1 MLLQIIRFCA
11 VIFPSERSA
20 SLFSIK
26 LLVRSSVQSSLNSR
40 RQNCSLCAA
49 RQRKTN
55 TPLSESW
62 IYVTL
67 IGSENH
73 QLASNTGVSAAV
85 LRTSHVF
92 FYFFISE
99 QLELSHMLNV
109 RTLRRGVIDR
119 ASIAQQFSRRGEA
132 RLHTGIKMLNSHSE
146 KKNVRA
152 PWLDRFCTTAG
163 KRAEQTLCFAI
174 KGPVRTI

>member
-20 SLFSIK
+20 NLFSIK

-40 RQNCSLCAA
+40 RQNRLPCAA

-67 IGSENH
+67 IRSENH
-73 QLASNTGVSAAV
+73 QLASNTSVSATV
-85 LRTSHVF
+85 WRTFRTF

-99 QLELSHMLNV
+99 QLEFSRMLNV

-119 ASIAQQFSRRGEA
+119 GSIAQRFSRQGEA
-132 RLHTGIKMLNSHSE
+132 RLPTGIKMLNSHSE
-146 KKNVRA
+146 EENVQA
-152 PWLDRFCTTAG
+152 PWLDRFCTTASG
-163 KRAEQTLCFAI
+163 RTDQTLCFAS
-174 KGPVRTI
+174 KGPVRMI